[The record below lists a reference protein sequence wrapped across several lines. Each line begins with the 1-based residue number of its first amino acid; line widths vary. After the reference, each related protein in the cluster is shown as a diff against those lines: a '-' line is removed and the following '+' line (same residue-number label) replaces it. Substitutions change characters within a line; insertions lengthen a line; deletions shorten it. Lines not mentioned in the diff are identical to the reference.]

1 MGVCMC
7 MCKCPLE
14 PRERVAERVWESKM
28 RSVFFVRVPL
38 ELEQVILVDT
48 LVIFEV
54 RVVFAGAMC
63 IYRSM
68 RSLFRVCGLGFRCV
82 RRPMRSLRQQAV
94 KANKRRCMSAY
105 VCVVCHA

>member
-1 MGVCMC
+1 M
-7 MCKCPLE
+7 
-14 PRERVAERVWESKM
+14 AERVWESKM